1 LKRRIIFFVV
11 LFLFA
16 YIDLMAQN
24 PFVSRI
30 TTSDG
35 LPSDYVYKI
44 FQDSKKF
51 LWFATE
57 AGVARFDGTHYTYFR
72 KKDGLSSNDV
82 FEIREDSFGR
92 IWFFH
97 INASIDFFLDNTIHN
112 VGNTPFLDSLKTD
125 DFFKKFYEDKEHNI
139 YFYSNSIRQIF
150 TLDPHNHVTRIILP
164 GYFVKND
171 VNNDSIEAMDVRYMT
186 KNDSGVYIL
195 GSPGGF
201 YRTNDL
207 AKWPVLFDDS
217 FRQTDVITSSTG
229 ELYAI
234 GRPVNKREYD
244 TYKLKNGR
252 FLNSQKPL
260 PRTGSDFIS
269 SILEDNSGL
278 LWISTYDKGVFCYR
292 DDKLIRHLNIKD
304 AKMVIQDH
312 ENNIWVSSLKEGVYK
327 INPFFNH
334 QQHFEKTAFQNN
346 GIYALA
352 PNDSLGVWFTNGDIL
367 YLLRDNT
374 IYNSDFQNSE
384 NSFNQIL
391 QVSPNSLLIGETSKY
406 PYSLEGVRLNRAKK
420 TIKIDRIKKSN
431 YTLKKIVLDSQRR
444 ELISFN
450 QFSLYHLDPENPFQ
464 IKNLTRLKERINNV
478 FYNPDHQLIINAK
491 KNYIFERGILSE
503 YVDLAGFN
511 NKNISGHLNLDNQT
525 ELYNIEG
532 ESLFLLKDKMICNL
546 SAAFSPQVEFKINGI
561 AFYDSTLF
569 IASSRNIFICEN
581 PLNVL
586 NNKPV
591 SVYMV
596 NVNFRSIHSILF
608 HNKKL
613 FVASDDGLTSISI
626 HDLQRTSNLPPIPY
640 FQSIQVN
647 DQGNQMNQPKI
658 SLLSS
663 QKVSITFNSIN
674 YSVNPVYFSYLLE
687 GGDTDW
693 TLSESNNVVLQ
704 NLSKG
709 NYTFKLRVRKPSS
722 EWSIP
727 IEFKISVKAPQW
739 QNPLF
744 IIFSIGLLTG
754 LAFLLILRQKNIEL
768 RRRELEH
775 QLLLSE
781 QKSLQA
787 MMNPHFIFNTLGSI
801 QNYLLHNK
809 PYEAGIYLS
818 KFARLIRQNFNALNT
833 PLINLDEEVDRLK
846 NYLELERLRT
856 NEKFDYT
863 IVMDESIETD
873 DVLIP
878 SMIIQPFVENAVWHG
893 IANLEGQ
900 GVINIKIKMINE
912 KSLEIKV
919 SDTGIGI
926 KNALKFST
934 RSDHHLQLGMN
945 ITLKRLNLLSQ
956 KYKVKTAVSFTENSP
971 GSENPGVIVTII
983 APFVYGKS
991 GELN

>member
-1 LKRRIIFFVV
+1 MKRRIFLFVV

-16 YIDLMAQN
+16 CMDLMAQN
-24 PFVSRI
+24 PFVHRI
-30 TTSDG
+30 TTAEG
-35 LPSDYVYKI
+35 LPSNNVYKV

-51 LWFATE
+51 LWFATN

-72 KKDGLSSNDV
+72 KKEGLSSNDV

-97 INASIDFFLDNTIHN
+97 INSSIDFFLDNTIHN
-112 VGNTPFLDSLKTD
+112 AGNTPFLDSLKTT
-125 DFFKKFYEDKEHNI
+125 DFLKKFYEDKEHNI
-139 YFYSNSIRQIF
+139 YFYSNSLRQIF
-150 TLDPHNHVTRIILP
+150 TLDTHNHVSSNTLP
-164 GYFVKND
+164 MYYIKSD

-217 FRQTDVITSSTG
+217 FRQTDVLTSSTG
-229 ELYAI
+229 DLYAI
-234 GRPVNKREYD
+234 GRPAKKWEFD
-244 TYKLKNGR
+244 AFKLINGR
-252 FLNSQKPL
+252 FLNNQKPL
-260 PRTGSDFIS
+260 TRTGSDFIS

-278 LWISTYDKGVFCYR
+278 LWISTYDKGVFCFK
-292 DDKLIRHLNIKD
+292 DGKLINHLIIKD

-312 ENNIWVSSLKEGVYK
+312 ENNIWISSLKEGVYK
-327 INPFFNH
+327 INPFFNY
-334 QQHFEKTAFQNN
+334 QQHFENTVFQNT

-367 YLLRDNT
+367 YLLRDNL
-374 IYNSDFQNSE
+374 IYRSDFQDSE

-391 QVSPNSLLIGETSKY
+391 QVSPNSILIGETSKY
-406 PYSLEGVRLNRAKK
+406 PFSLEGVRLNRSDKS
-420 TIKIDRIKKSN
+420 IRIDRIKRSK
-431 YTLKKIVLDSQRR
+431 YTLKRTILNWQDKEV
-444 ELISFN
+444 ISFN
-450 QFSLYHLDPENPFQ
+450 QFSLYYFDSENLF
-464 IKNLTRLKERINNV
+464 KTKKYTRLKERINNV
-478 FYNPDHQLIINAK
+478 FFNPNHQLIINAK
-491 KNYIFERGILSE
+491 NNYVFQGGILSE
-503 YVDLAGFN
+503 YSDLAGFN
-511 NKNISGHLNLDNQT
+511 NKIISDHLNLDDQT

-532 ESLFLLKDKMICNL
+532 ESLFILRKNRFYNL
-546 SAAFSPQVEFKINGI
+546 SAAFKPQIEFKINGI
-561 AFYDSTLF
+561 AYHDSTLF

-581 PLNVL
+581 PQNVL
-586 NNKPV
+586 NNKSV

-608 HNKKL
+608 QNNKL

-626 HDLQRTSNLPPIPY
+626 HDLQRTLDLPPLPF

-647 DQGNQMNQPKI
+647 DQENQINQPKI
-658 SLLSS
+658 SLLTS
-663 QKVSITFNSIN
+663 QKVTITFNSIN
-674 YSVNPVYFSYLLE
+674 YSVNPAYFSYLLE
-687 GGDTDW
+687 GSDTDW

-709 NYTFKLRVRKPSS
+709 NYTFRLRVRKPGS
-722 EWSIP
+722 EWSVP

-739 QNPLF
+739 QNPIF
-744 IIFSIGLLTG
+744 IIFSIALLTG
-754 LAFLLILRQKNIEL
+754 LALLLILRQKNIEL

-833 PLINLDEEVDRLK
+833 PMISLDEEVDRLK
-846 NYLELERLRT
+846 NYLELERLRMS
-856 NEKFDYT
+856 EKFDYT
-863 IVMDESIETD
+863 IVMDESIESD
-873 DVLIP
+873 EMLIP

-900 GVINIKIKMINE
+900 GVINIYINMINE

-934 RSDHHLQLGMN
+934 KSDHHLQLGMN
-945 ITLKRLNLLSQ
+945 ITWKRLNLLSQ
-956 KYKVKTAVSFTENSP
+956 KYKVKTDVSFAENSP

-983 APFVYGKS
+983 APFIYGKS
-991 GELN
+991 GEYN

>member
-1 LKRRIIFFVV
+1 LNRRNLIFIV

-16 YIDLMAQN
+16 CMDLTAQN
-24 PFVSRI
+24 PFVRRI
-30 TTSDG
+30 TTAGG
-35 LPSDYVYKI
+35 LPSNSVYKV

-51 LWFATE
+51 LWFATD
-57 AGVARFDGTHYTYFR
+57 AGVARYDGTRYTYFR
-72 KKDGLSSNDV
+72 KKEGLSSNDV

-112 VGNTPFLDSLKTD
+112 AGNTPFLDSLKTT

-139 YFYSNSIRQIF
+139 YFYSNALRQIF
-150 TLDPHNHVTRIILP
+150 TLDSNNHVTRNELP
-164 GYFVKND
+164 RLY
-171 VNNDSIEAMDVRYMT
+171 VNSDLQNISIEAFDVRYLT
-186 KNDSGVYIL
+186 KNDSGDFIL
-195 GSPGGF
+195 GTPTGF
-201 YRTNDL
+201 YQTSDL
-207 AKWPVLFDDS
+207 AQRPVPSYDPIRIKD
-217 FRQTDVITSSTG
+217 IIYSSAG

-234 GRPVNKREYD
+234 VRSKNSTVFD
-244 TYKLKNGR
+244 IFKLKDLQSLIN
-252 FLNSQKPL
+252 QKPL

-292 DDKLIRHLNIKD
+292 DDKLIQHLNIKD

-312 ENNIWVSSLKEGVYK
+312 ENNIWISSLKEGVYK

-334 QQHFEKTAFQNN
+334 QQHFENTAFQNN

-352 PNDSLGVWFTNGDIL
+352 PNDSIGVWFTNGDIL
-367 YLLRDNT
+367 YLLRENS
-374 IYNSDFQNSE
+374 IYSSDFQNFE

-391 QVSPNSLLIGETSKY
+391 QLSPNSLLIGETSKY
-406 PYSLEGVRLNRAKK
+406 PLSLEGVRINRADK
-420 TIKIDRIKKSN
+420 TIRINHITKSK
-431 YTLKKIVLDSQRR
+431 YTLKKIILDSQRS

-450 QFSLYHLDPENPFQ
+450 QFSLYHFDPENPFQ
-464 IKNLTRLKERINNV
+464 TKNLTRLKERINNV

-491 KNYIFERGILSE
+491 KNYIFQRGILSE
-503 YVDLAGFN
+503 DSDLASFN
-511 NKNISGHLNLDNQT
+511 NKNISDHLNLDDQT

-532 ESLFLLKDKMICNL
+532 ESLFLLRKNRIYNL
-546 SAAFSPQVEFKINGI
+546 SAALEPQVEFKINGI
-561 AFYDSTLF
+561 AYHDSTLF

-581 PLNVL
+581 PLNIL
-586 NNKPV
+586 KNKTV
-591 SVYMV
+591 SFYMV

-608 HNKKL
+608 TDEKL
-613 FVASDDGLTSISI
+613 FVASDDGLTSIAF
-626 HDLQRTSNLPPIPY
+626 HDLQHISNFPPIPY
-640 FQSIQVN
+640 FQSIQV
-647 DQGNQMNQPKI
+647 DDLENQINQPEI
-658 SLLSS
+658 SLLTDH
-663 QKVSITFNSIN
+663 KVTITFNSIN
-674 YSVNPVYFSYLLE
+674 YSVSPVYFSYLLE
-687 GGDTDW
+687 GSDTDW

-722 EWSIP
+722 EWSVP
-727 IEFKISVKAPQW
+727 IEFKISVKAPRW
-739 QNPLF
+739 QNPFF
-744 IIFSIGLLTG
+744 ITFSIALLTG

-833 PLINLDEEVDRLK
+833 PMINLDEEVDRLK
-846 NYLELERLRT
+846 NYLELERLRMT
-856 NEKFDYT
+856 EKFDYN
-863 IVMDESIETD
+863 ILMDESIESD
-873 DVLIP
+873 EMLIP

-893 IANLEGQ
+893 IANLEGH
-900 GVINIKIKMINE
+900 GAIKINIKMFNE

-919 SDTGIGI
+919 SDTGIGL
-926 KNALKFST
+926 KNASKFST

-945 ITLKRLNLLSQ
+945 ITWKRLNLLSQ
-956 KYKVKTAVSFTENSP
+956 KYKVKTDVSYAENSS

-983 APFVYGKS
+983 TPFIYGKS
-991 GELN
+991 GEHN